1 MGCLVI
7 LLALISPRFALVV
20 LWLFTDEVSSAYES
34 AWIPVLG
41 FVFLPWTTFVYAL
54 AWAPGGVSTLGW
66 VFVALALL
74 ADLTSWARSADRRA
88 ARRARY

>member
-20 LWLFTDEVSSAYES
+20 LWLFTDEVSTAYDNP
-34 AWIPVLG
+34 WIPVLG
-41 FVFLPWTTFVYAL
+41 FVFLPWTTFMYAL
-54 AWAPGGVSTLGW
+54 AWAPGGPSALGW

-74 ADLTSWARSADRRA
+74 ADLSSWARSLDRRA
-88 ARRARY
+88 TRRGAY